1 MTITILFLIIKLFSP
16 YGEYLVNKIIIKKK
30 PSLLSDVSDSIS
42 VLFNQSSYTML
53 HWRDLIS
60 DVASCSWLM
69 KTLRPKR
76 IKLKEDSDF
85 FKIISI
91 LFLLSRHK
99 IISMYKSYSWESTRT
114 VERKNTKVINKS
126 YSWESTRNVERK
138 NTKVINI
145 YIKHSKKV

>member
-1 MTITILFLIIKLFSP
+1 
-16 YGEYLVNKIIIKKK
+16 
-30 PSLLSDVSDSIS
+30 
-42 VLFNQSSYTML
+42 ML

-99 IISMYKSYSWESTRT
+99 IISIYKSYSWESTRT

-145 YIKHSKKV
+145 YIKHENTVKKCNIINCNFVAMFFVIKSHVNRPYLILFII

>member
-1 MTITILFLIIKLFSP
+1 MYILYAKINYKKMTITILFLIIKLFSP
-16 YGEYLVNKIIIKKK
+16 YGEYLLNKIIIKK
-30 PSLLSDVSDSIS
+30 LVFFQTFRTQMFQS

-91 LFLLSRHK
+91 LFLSSRHK
-99 IISMYKSYSWESTRT
+99 FISIYKSYSWESTRT
-114 VERKNTKVINKS
+114 VERKNTKVIN
-126 YSWESTRNVERK
+126 
-138 NTKVINI
+138 I

>member
-1 MTITILFLIIKLFSP
+1 MYILYAKINSKKMTITILFLIIKLFSP
-16 YGEYLVNKIIIKKK
+16 YGEYLLNKIIIKK
-30 PSLLSDVSDSIS
+30 LVFFQTFRTQMFQS

-91 LFLLSRHK
+91 LFLSSRHK
-99 IISMYKSYSWESTRT
+99 FISIYKSYSWESTRT
-114 VERKNTKVINKS
+114 VERKNTKVIK
-126 YSWESTRNVERK
+126 
-138 NTKVINI
+138 
-145 YIKHSKKV
+145 YIHKTQ

>member
-1 MTITILFLIIKLFSP
+1 MYILYAKINSKKMTITILFLIIKLFSP
-16 YGEYLVNKIIIKKK
+16 YGEYLLNKIIIKK
-30 PSLLSDVSDSIS
+30 LVFFQTFRTQMFQS

-91 LFLLSRHK
+91 LFLSSRHK
-99 IISMYKSYSWESTRT
+99 FISIYKSYSWESTRT
-114 VERKNTKVINKS
+114 VERKNTKVIN
-126 YSWESTRNVERK
+126 
-138 NTKVINI
+138 I

>member
-1 MTITILFLIIKLFSP
+1 MYILYAKINYKKMTITILFLIIKLFSP
-16 YGEYLVNKIIIKKK
+16 YGEYLVNKIIIKK
-30 PSLLSDVSDSIS
+30 LVFFQTFRTQMFQS

-91 LFLLSRHK
+91 LFLSSRHK
-99 IISMYKSYSWESTRT
+99 FISIYKSYSWESTRT
-114 VERKNTKVINKS
+114 VERKNTKVIN
-126 YSWESTRNVERK
+126 
-138 NTKVINI
+138 I